1 MQAEQSKAGNLLLGR
16 NRDRSRRGGVAPQLG
31 RSTLGVVRTLLIVIY
46 GLFSITPLLWMLVG
60 SFSTDASIFANSTPF
75 SLRAF
80 VPYPF
85 TLEGYKL
92 LIASGFFRA
101 LQNTV
106 IVTLGALILGLF
118 VNSLA
123 GYTFAIFNFPG
134 KGLLFAL
141 VMVTMALPPDVL
153 AIPLFTLIYGIGW
166 VGTLQALILPAVASG
181 FTIFLLRQAVL
192 GIPRSLIDASR
203 IDGLGWF
210 QIYWR
215 IALPLISGSLIGGG
229 LILTISIWQSFLW
242 PLLVGSTL
250 AAELIQVSLAY
261 FQQEHTTL
269 WNAIFAGS
277 AIAVAVPTVL
287 LGVMQRHFRP
297 SLLTSGNK

>member
-16 NRDRSRRGGVAPQLG
+16 NRDRLRRVGVAPQIG
-31 RSTLGVVRTLLIVIY
+31 RSTLGVMRTLLIVIY

>member
-1 MQAEQSKAGNLLLGR
+1 MQAKQPETRNGLLGL
-16 NRDRSRRGGVAPQLG
+16 APQIG
-31 RSTLGVVRTLLIVIY
+31 RSTAGVVRVLLVIIY
-46 GLFSITPLLWMLVG
+46 ALFSITPLLWMLVG

-75 SLRAF
+75 SLKAF

-85 TLEGYKL
+85 TLEGYRL
-92 LIASGFFRA
+92 LVASGFFRA

-106 IVTLGALILGLF
+106 IVTLGALGLGLL

-123 GYTFAIFNFPG
+123 GFTFALFEFPG

-153 AIPLFTLIYGIGW
+153 AIPLYTLIYGIGW
-166 VGTLQALILPAVASG
+166 VGQLQALILPAVASG

-215 IALPLISGSLIGGG
+215 IVLPLIGGSLIGGG

-242 PLLVGSTL
+242 PLLVGTTS

-277 AIAVAVPTVL
+277 VVAVAVPTVL

>member
-1 MQAEQSKAGNLLLGR
+1 MIANGLASQM
-16 NRDRSRRGGVAPQLG
+16 G
-31 RSTLGVVRTLLIVIY
+31 RSTLGVVRTLLMIMY
-46 GLFSITPLLWMLVG
+46 ALFSITPLLWMLVG
-60 SFSTDASIFANSTPF
+60 SFSTDQSIFANSTPF

-85 TLEGYKL
+85 TLEGYAL

-123 GYTFAIFNFPG
+123 GFTFALFDFPG

-153 AIPLFTLIYGIGW
+153 AIPLYTLIYGIGW
-166 VGTLQALILPAVASG
+166 VGKLRALILPAVASG
-181 FTIFLLRQAVL
+181 FVIFLLRQAVL
-192 GIPRSLIDASR
+192 GIPRWLIDASR

-215 IALPLISGSLIGGG
+215 IALPLIRGSLIGGG
-229 LILTISIWQSFLW
+229 LIITISIWQSFLW
-242 PLLVGSTL
+242 PLLVGTTS

-277 AIAVAVPTVL
+277 AIAVMVPTIL

>member
-1 MQAEQSKAGNLLLGR
+1 MLAKSINGENPSAKIARKAREGR
-16 NRDRSRRGGVAPQLG
+16 LYTQVGKTTLRGAGTSLMI
-31 RSTLGVVRTLLIVIY
+31 LY
-46 GLFSITPLLWMLVG
+46 GLFSIVPLLWMLVG
-60 SFSTDASIFANSTPF
+60 SFSTDESIFANSMPF
-75 SLRAF
+75 SLKAF

-85 TLEGYKL
+85 TLEGYRL
-92 LIASGFFRA
+92 LISSGFFHA

-106 IVTLGALILGLF
+106 MVTLGTLVLGLF

-123 GYTFAIFNFPG
+123 GYTFALFDFPG

-153 AIPLFTLIYGIGW
+153 AIPLYTLIYGIGW
-166 VGTLQALILPAVASG
+166 VGKLRALIVPAVASG
-181 FTIFLLRQAVL
+181 FVIFLLRQAVL

-203 IDGLGWF
+203 MDGLGWF

-215 IALPLISGSLIGGG
+215 IALPLIRGSLIGGG
-229 LILTISIWQSFLW
+229 LIIVISIWQSFLW
-242 PLLVGSTL
+242 PLLVGTT
-250 AAELIQVSLAY
+250 AAVELIQVSLAY

-277 AIAVAVPTVL
+277 AIAVAVPTLL
-287 LGVMQRHFRP
+287 LGMMQRNFRP
-297 SLLTSGNK
+297 SLLTSGGK

>member
-1 MQAEQSKAGNLLLGR
+1 MLAKSAKTENPLASSQDKSLEGRLAPHVGKPALQVAG
-16 NRDRSRRGGVAPQLG
+16 
-31 RSTLGVVRTLLIVIY
+31 TLLMVLY
-46 GLFSITPLLWMLVG
+46 GLFSAIPLLWMLVG
-60 SFSTDASIFANSTPF
+60 SFSTDESIFANSMPF

-85 TLEGYKL
+85 TLEGYNL
-92 LIASGFFRA
+92 LISSGFFHA

-106 IVTLGALILGLF
+106 VVTLGTLMLGLF

-123 GYTFAIFNFPG
+123 GYTFALFDFPG

-153 AIPLFTLIYGIGW
+153 AIPLYTLIYGIGW
-166 VGTLQALILPAVASG
+166 VGKLRALIVPAVASG
-181 FTIFLLRQAVL
+181 FVIFLLRQAVL

-215 IALPLISGSLIGGG
+215 IALPLIRGSLIGGG
-229 LILTISIWQSFLW
+229 LIITIGIWQSFLW
-242 PLLVGSTL
+242 PLLVGTTS
-250 AAELIQVSLAY
+250 AVELIQVSLAY

-277 AIAVAVPTVL
+277 AIAVAVPILL
-287 LGVMQRHFRP
+287 LGIMQRHFRP